1 MKNKEP
7 GKKRASF
14 KYDAHFYNILDYF
27 ILAVLIAGVLL
38 FILYPLLCMI
48 KQSFV
53 GDAGFTTEVYQSIF
67 TEHMKLVKNSTFV
80 GLLTALFS
88 TGLGLFVAISVWVAG
103 NKAGKIL
110 ESILLISMV
119 SPPFV
124 SSLAYIQ
131 LFGRNGLI
139 TKQML
144 GLSINPYGWVGVV
157 VMQTMFFASLN
168 ALMIIGMLRKVDM
181 SLVRAS
187 ADLGAGSG
195 YTLWRIVVPL
205 LRPILLSCFL
215 LSFIRSVSDYG
226 TPVVI
231 GGRFETVSTEIYMQV
246 IGYSRLDKSAA
257 LNVLILIPA
266 ILVFAAYRCLM
277 KKNERL
283 ISGNSNKTM
292 ESGDSYRVKGLS
304 ALLVWFGAAV
314 FYVMMALVYGSIFLN
329 SFTKNMRGKLKFTT
343 EYLDALLERNMDT
356 FIRSVEYALVVAIV
370 GSLIGILLS
379 YYIDRRKIRFGGLFD
394 FIITMPY
401 MLPGSCFGIGYI
413 LAFNHEPL
421 KLTGTALIVILNMIY
436 KQMSITTKAASS
448 SLMQISTELDMA
460 ARDLG
465 ARRFQVMKDVIM
477 PNLRQAFAT
486 GFINNFTSAMVTAGA
501 VIFLI
506 TPGQKIAVFTL
517 FDCIN
522 TGKYAEG
529 SMIASFIIMITI
541 SVNLL
546 FSFIVTRKGRKKRVF
561 RTEKRK

>member
-187 ADLGAGSG
+187 ADLGASSG

>member
-67 TEHMKLVKNSTFV
+67 SEHMKLVKNSTFV

-88 TGLGLFVAISVWVAG
+88 TVLGLFVAISVWVAG

-139 TKQML
+139 TKRML

-187 ADLGAGSG
+187 ADLGASSG

-246 IGYSRLDKSAA
+246 IGFSRLDKSAA

-266 ILVFAAYRCLM
+266 VLVFAAYRYLM

-379 YYIDRRKIRFGGLFD
+379 YYIDRRKIRFGGLLD

-465 ARRFQVMKDVIM
+465 ARRFQVMKDVVM

>member
-88 TGLGLFVAISVWVAG
+88 TVLGLFVAISVWVAG

>member
-7 GKKRASF
+7 RQKRASL
-14 KYDAHFYNILDYF
+14 YDAHFYNILDYF
-27 ILAVLIAGVLL
+27 ILAVLVAGVLM
-38 FILYPLLCMI
+38 FILYPLFCMI
-48 KQSFV
+48 KQSFI
-53 GDAGFTTEVYQSIF
+53 GDTGFTTEVYQSIF
-67 TEHMKLVKNSTFV
+67 TEHIKLVKNSTFV
-80 GLLTALFS
+80 GLLTAFFS
-88 TGLGLFVAISVWVAG
+88 TVFGLFVAISVWAAG
-103 NKAGKIL
+103 RKTGKVL

-139 TKQML
+139 TKRLL
-144 GLSINPYGWVGVV
+144 GLSINPYGWLGVV
-157 VMQTMFFASLN
+157 VMQTLFFASLN
-168 ALMIIGMLRKVDM
+168 ALMILGMLRKMDM

-187 ADLGAGSG
+187 SDLGAGSG
-195 YTLWRIVVPL
+195 YTLWRIVIPL

-257 LNVLILIPA
+257 LNVLIMIPA
-266 ILVFAAYRCLM
+266 ILVFALYRYLM

-283 ISGNSNKTM
+283 VAGNSNKTM
-292 ESGDSYRVKGLS
+292 ESGDSYRVKGVS
-304 ALLVWFGAAV
+304 AILVWLGAAI
-314 FYVMMALVYGSIFLN
+314 FYIMMALVYGSIFLN

-356 FIRSVEYALVVAIV
+356 FIRSVQYALVVAIV
-370 GSLIGILLS
+370 GTLIGILLS
-379 YYIDRRKIRFGGLFD
+379 YYIDRRKIRFGGMLD
-394 FIITMPY
+394 FLITMPY

-448 SLMQISTELDMA
+448 SLMQISTDLDMA

-465 ARRFQVMKDVIM
+465 AKRFQVMKDVVL

-486 GFINNFTSAMVTAGA
+486 GFVNNFTSAMVTAGA
-501 VIFLI
+501 VIFLV

-529 SMIASFIIMITI
+529 SMIASFIIAITI

-561 RTEKRK
+561 RAEKRM

>member
-187 ADLGAGSG
+187 ADLGASSG

-226 TPVVI
+226 TPVVL

>member
-88 TGLGLFVAISVWVAG
+88 TVLGLFVAISVWVAG

-187 ADLGAGSG
+187 ADLGASSG

-246 IGYSRLDKSAA
+246 IGFSRLDKSAA

-266 ILVFAAYRCLM
+266 VLVFAAYRYLM

-292 ESGDSYRVKGLS
+292 ESGDSYCVKGLS

-379 YYIDRRKIRFGGLFD
+379 YYIDRRKIRFGGLLD

>member
-7 GKKRASF
+7 RQKRASF
-14 KYDAHFYNILDYF
+14 NDAHFYNILDYF

-88 TGLGLFVAISVWVAG
+88 TVLGLFVAISVWVAG

-139 TKQML
+139 TKRVL

-187 ADLGAGSG
+187 ADLGASSG

-246 IGYSRLDKSAA
+246 IGFSRLDKSAA

-266 ILVFAAYRCLM
+266 VLVFAAYRYLM

-379 YYIDRRKIRFGGLFD
+379 YYIDRRKIRFGGLLD

>member
-88 TGLGLFVAISVWVAG
+88 TVLGLLVAISVWVAG

-139 TKQML
+139 TKRML

-187 ADLGAGSG
+187 ADLGASSG

-246 IGYSRLDKSAA
+246 IGFSRLDKSAA

-266 ILVFAAYRCLM
+266 VLVFAAYRYLM

-379 YYIDRRKIRFGGLFD
+379 YYIDRRKIRFGGLLD

>member
-67 TEHMKLVKNSTFV
+67 TEHMKLVENSTFV

>member
-88 TGLGLFVAISVWVAG
+88 TVLGLFVAISVWVAG

-139 TKQML
+139 TKRML

-187 ADLGAGSG
+187 ADLGASSG

-246 IGYSRLDKSAA
+246 IGFSRLDKSAA

-266 ILVFAAYRCLM
+266 ILVFAAYRYLM

-292 ESGDSYRVKGLS
+292 ESGDSYCVKGLS

-379 YYIDRRKIRFGGLFD
+379 YYIDRRKIRFGGLLD

>member
-27 ILAVLIAGVLL
+27 ILVVLIAGVLL

-53 GDAGFTTEVYQSIF
+53 GDAGFTIEVYQSIF

-88 TGLGLFVAISVWVAG
+88 TVLGLFVAISVWVAG

-139 TKQML
+139 TKRML

-187 ADLGAGSG
+187 ADLGASSG

-246 IGYSRLDKSAA
+246 IGFSRLDKSAA

-266 ILVFAAYRCLM
+266 VLVFAAYRYLM

-379 YYIDRRKIRFGGLFD
+379 YYIDRRKIRFGGLLD

>member
-88 TGLGLFVAISVWVAG
+88 TVLGLFVAISVWVAG

-139 TKQML
+139 TKRML

-187 ADLGAGSG
+187 ADLGASSG

-246 IGYSRLDKSAA
+246 IGFSRLDKSAA

-266 ILVFAAYRCLM
+266 ILVFAAYRYLM

-292 ESGDSYRVKGLS
+292 ESGDSYCVKGLS

>member
-7 GKKRASF
+7 RQKRASL
-14 KYDAHFYNILDYF
+14 YDAHFYNFLDYF
-27 ILAVLIAGVLL
+27 ILAVLVAGVLM
-38 FILYPLLCMI
+38 FILYPLFCMI
-48 KQSFV
+48 KQSFI

-67 TEHMKLVKNSTFV
+67 TEHIKLVKNSTFV
-80 GLLTALFS
+80 GLLTAFFS
-88 TGLGLFVAISVWVAG
+88 TVFGLFVAISVWTAG
-103 NKAGKIL
+103 RTTSKVL

-131 LFGRNGLI
+131 LFGRNGMI
-139 TKQML
+139 TKRLL
-144 GLSINPYGWVGVV
+144 GLSINPYGWLGVV
-157 VMQTMFFASLN
+157 VMQTLFFASLN
-168 ALMIIGMLRKVDM
+168 ALMILGMLRKMDM

-187 ADLGAGSG
+187 SDLGAGSG
-195 YTLWRIVVPL
+195 YTLWRIVIPL
-205 LRPILLSCFL
+205 MRPILLSCFL

-257 LNVLILIPA
+257 LNVLIMIPA
-266 ILVFAAYRCLM
+266 ILVFAIYRYLM

-283 ISGNSNKTM
+283 VAGNSNKTM
-292 ESGDSYRVKGLS
+292 ESGDSYRVKGVS
-304 ALLVWFGAAV
+304 AILVWLGAAI

-356 FIRSVEYALVVAIV
+356 FIRSVQYALIVAIV
-370 GSLIGILLS
+370 GTFIGILLS
-379 YYIDRRKIRFGGLFD
+379 YYIDRRKIRFGGMLD
-394 FIITMPY
+394 FLITMPY

-448 SLMQISTELDMA
+448 SLMQISTDLDMA

-465 ARRFQVMKDVIM
+465 L
-477 PNLRQAFAT
+477 P
-486 GFINNFTSAMVTAGA
+486 TS
-501 VIFLI
+501 
-506 TPGQKIAVFTL
+506 K
-517 FDCIN
+517 
-522 TGKYAEG
+522 
-529 SMIASFIIMITI
+529 
-541 SVNLL
+541 
-546 FSFIVTRKGRKKRVF
+546 
-561 RTEKRK
+561 